1 MDAMANPPAASNSTA
16 DALETRSWFGKVLT
30 TTPVVL
36 TIVATFLVSQS
47 SSEMTQAQYHRATA
61 SQNQSKVGDQWA
73 FFQAKRIRGT
83 SYEVTSELL
92 SALRDAEPFT
102 RETLP
107 AAADALARETAAA
120 TTSADKLVQALG
132 KDKNPGEAGKLTQ
145 QVSALKEV

>member
-47 SSEMTQAQYHRATA
+47 SSEVTQAQYHRASA
-61 SQNQSKVGDQWA
+61 GQNQSKVGDQWA

-83 SYEVTSELL
+83 SYEMTSDLITTFKEP
-92 SALRDAEPFT
+92 EPF
-102 RETLP
+102 RAETLP
-107 AAADALARETAAA
+107 NAADALAADLLAAEKTAGVLAK
-120 TTSADKLVQALG
+120 SK
-132 KDKNPGEAGKLTQ
+132 
-145 QVSALKEV
+145 